1 MEGTRG
7 SDLEFELT
15 LAKQKIAFLEAV
27 LKSETQRA
35 DFWTEHAQWLGEAML
50 SVTQDTL
57 GEQERSAPVKR
68 KRDIVDEEPRRRR
81 RGRRDPNQ
89 TMTERQFVNLLWNSD
104 PTKIGK
110 RKK

>member
-1 MEGTRG
+1 MKGTRG

-27 LKSETQRA
+27 LKSETERA

-50 SVTQDTL
+50 SFTQDNP
-57 GEQERSAPVKR
+57 APVKR

-89 TMTERQFVNLLWNSD
+89 TMTERQFVHLLRNSD